1 MVIFEIFKKKFLEE
15 TQKDIRLLSLE
26 KGTYAPFSYYGCS
39 NNDAML
45 IFLRS
50 GLDFRKPKLDENL
63 ELDLYYYIE
72 QSLQSNCLGL
82 NSAWIDKDGHHY
94 LIFQF
99 LNFINLE
106 AGHTIE
112 GIEESVEVVSVLKN
126 SNVSELDFEDV
137 TSTKKELNLINVLP
151 SLLSLFK
158 PRMTRKFSEK
168 DAVMLSGLA
177 KDTEHLMQLHKYT
190 KATT

>member
-1 MVIFEIFKKKFLEE
+1 M
-15 TQKDIRLLSLE
+15 
-26 KGTYAPFSYYGCS
+26 
-39 NNDAML
+39 
-45 IFLRS
+45 
-50 GLDFRKPKLDENL
+50 
-63 ELDLYYYIE
+63 
-72 QSLQSNCLGL
+72 
-82 NSAWIDKDGHHY
+82 
-94 LIFQF
+94 IFQF

-112 GIEESVEVVSVLKN
+112 GIEESVEVISVLKN